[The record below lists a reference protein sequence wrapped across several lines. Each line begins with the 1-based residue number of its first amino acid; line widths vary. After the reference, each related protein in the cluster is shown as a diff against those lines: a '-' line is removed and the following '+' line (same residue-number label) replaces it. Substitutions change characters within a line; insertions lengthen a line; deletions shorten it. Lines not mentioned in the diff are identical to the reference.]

1 MVKAALECR
10 AVKVWQRTSVQA
22 MPHWLREF
30 SGNILV
36 SRKMRQS
43 CWHFLLPLASGLRL
57 AAPTLARP
65 RCASPRLAAVEQPP
79 SAFPAPAAAS
89 VPPPSP
95 AEPAASGAQQQANQA
110 GEAALSVLSG
120 LGEKL
125 SAAGEATRSM
135 PVEVSLQRL
144 QRDMAMLDQA
154 AGARPQV
161 SQTSFL
167 ALSLTVLVAGVAPLG
182 LSEKLVEVLVPSM
195 SAISAAIGLSAEFN
209 GKVEVARGKEI
220 AAVTLQAAAE
230 AESYLAQAERAK
242 AIVPLCVGI
251 ATTFSAFALL
261 APAFVAELAPK
272 VGPL

>member
-1 MVKAALECR
+1 
-10 AVKVWQRTSVQA
+10 
-22 MPHWLREF
+22 
-30 SGNILV
+30 
-36 SRKMRQS
+36 MRLS